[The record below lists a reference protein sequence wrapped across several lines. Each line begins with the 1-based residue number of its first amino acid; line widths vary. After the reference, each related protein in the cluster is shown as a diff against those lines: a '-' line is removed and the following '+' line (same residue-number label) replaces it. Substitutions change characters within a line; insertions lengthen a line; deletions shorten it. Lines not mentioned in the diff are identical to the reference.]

1 MNKGGRPKKENPRNK
16 LLVVTCTVSERK
28 VIKDKAQMLHI
39 SISQFLR
46 ELGIKGHVDTSKK
59 PFPKEVLLMTAT
71 LNQMAT
77 NINQLAKKSNQNEDL
92 HSIEKSFLNVLAE
105 DVKQLAVEIRNYL
118 K

>member
-16 LLVVTCTVSERK
+16 QLTVKCTVTEGK
-28 VIKDKAQMLHI
+28 VIEDKANSLNI

-46 ELGIKGHVDTSKK
+46 ELGTKGQIDTSKK

-71 LNQMAT
+71 LHHMAA

-92 HSIEKSFLNVLAE
+92 HPIEKSFLNVLAE
-105 DVKQLAVEIRNYL
+105 DVRQLAVEIRNYL